1 MAASNYYFGEDPE
14 KRLGDS
20 PRYFY
25 GIRRNAKGSLFL
37 IRSDQSKDKETIQ
50 INIPG
55 NDEDNFGE
63 FEVAVDFIEG
73 VDVNHNPVYPNM
85 KYPQYR
91 WDDRSIFYYV
101 NDDGELVARI
111 NNGYAYPSGTSED

>member
-37 IRSDQSKDKETIQ
+37 IRSDQSKDKESIQ
-50 INIPG
+50 INTPG

-73 VDVNHNPVYPNM
+73 VDVNHNAVYPNM

-111 NNGYAYPSGTSED
+111 NNGYAYASGTSED

>member
-25 GIRRNAKGSLFL
+25 GIRRNAKGSLFM
-37 IRSDQSKDKETIQ
+37 IRSDQSKDKESIQ

-55 NDEDNFGE
+55 NEEDNFSE

-73 VDVNHNPVYPNM
+73 VDVNHNAVYPNM

>member
-14 KRLGDS
+14 NRLGDS

-73 VDVNHNPVYPNM
+73 VDVNHNPVYLNM

>member
-37 IRSDQSKDKETIQ
+37 IRSDQSKDKESIQ

-55 NDEDNFGE
+55 NEEDNFGE

-111 NNGYAYPSGTSED
+111 NNGYAYASGTSED

>member
-55 NDEDNFGE
+55 NEDDNFGE

>member
-25 GIRRNAKGSLFL
+25 GIRRNAKGSLFM
-37 IRSDQSKDKETIQ
+37 IRSDQSKDKESIQ

-55 NDEDNFGE
+55 NEEDNFSE

-73 VDVNHNPVYPNM
+73 VDVNHNAVYPNM

-101 NDDGELVARI
+101 NADGELVARI

>member
-111 NNGYAYPSGTSED
+111 NNGYAYPSDTSED

>member
-25 GIRRNAKGSLFL
+25 GIRRNATGSLFM
-37 IRSDQSKDKETIQ
+37 IRSDQSKDKESIQ

-55 NDEDNFGE
+55 NEEDNFSE

-73 VDVNHNPVYPNM
+73 VDVNHNAVYPNM

>member
-25 GIRRNAKGSLFL
+25 GIRRNAKGSLFM
-37 IRSDQSKDKETIQ
+37 IRSDQSKDKESIQ

-55 NDEDNFGE
+55 NEEDNFSE

-73 VDVNHNPVYPNM
+73 VDVNHNAVYPNM

-101 NDDGELVARI
+101 NNDGELVARI